1 MLRKVAEIFAAAGLE
16 YKETKYTKPPQNTY
30 FVAFDHE
37 SLVGPDLAPGMLRE
51 HEITIEAYEPRIDTA
66 SESALEAAMTNALLN
81 WTRSDRA
88 ISIAALSAAVG
99 KTITAISKLVFDSA
113 EAADELG
120 DMSKKT
126 GLSVEQLQKYR
137 YPVDFVV

>member
-81 WTRSDRA
+81 WTRSDREW
-88 ISIAALSAAVG
+88 IQ
-99 KTITAISKLVFDSA
+99 T
-113 EAADELG
+113 
-120 DMSKKT
+120 
-126 GLSVEQLQKYR
+126 EQLYMVTYSFNIIEKR
-137 YPVDFVV
+137 RTNNGEER